1 MKVLW
6 NWLYQEGLI
15 KSALKEYIF
24 KWGEFNWSGALPCK
38 IKSIQISLLECLWSQ
53 RKRGHDRWKLWPLH
67 PPSIRQKLIGKLCW
81 ECSNHKI
88 ISSRVCLY
96 CCLIQI
102 CRVEIFLRWFLPYN
116 KENQPYVYIH
126 PLPPG
131 PSSLHPTPLGHHR
144 APGWAPCASHQL
156 PTSYLF
162 YTWQCDLSVLISRFI
177 PSFPCP
183 PCVHTSILYVC
194 VSTPAL

>member
-1 MKVLW
+1 MFVIPKEERSWQVEALTSAPTFNQTKINRQTLLRVLK
-6 NWLYQEGLI
+6 Y
-15 KSALKEYIF
+15 
-24 KWGEFNWSGALPCK
+24 K
-38 IKSIQISLLECLWSQ
+38 IT
-53 RKRGHDRWKLWPLH
+53 
-67 PPSIRQKLIGKLCW
+67 
-81 ECSNHKI
+81 
-88 ISSRVCLY
+88 SSRVCLY

-131 PSSLHPTPLGHHR
+131 PSSPHPTPLGHHR

-156 PTSYLF
+156 PTRYLF

-183 PCVHTSILYVC
+183 PCVHTSILCVC